1 MRILVVFVLS
11 VFSLN
16 SLSCEVV
23 PFARLLA
30 NPKIF
35 SGKCVE
41 TVGVISVEFEGLRIY
56 SDRESYEFGVYENSI
71 GHTYFP
77 DIDSDV
83 NTEGTFKLFSKH
95 YEGKLVRYKG
105 VFNRD
110 ESYNR
115 LPSPSG
121 VFSEHQDIIILDKW
135 RRNIKAKNTE

>member
-1 MRILVVFVLS
+1 MRIFAVLALS
-11 VFSLN
+11 IFSFN

-71 GHTYFP
+71 RHTYFP
-77 DIDSDV
+77 DIGAEL
-83 NTEGTFKLFSKH
+83 NTEETFKMFTKH
-95 YEGKLVRYKG
+95 FEGKLVRYKG

-110 ESYNR
+110 EGYNR

-121 VFSEHQDIIILDKW
+121 VFSEHQDIIILREFK
-135 RRNIKAKNTE
+135 RNLKAKKAE